1 MVGILPQDRSDPG
14 RKDFCA
20 RAAAA
25 ERGERSVKSFPLRR
39 WARSLPSGSAVQGGD
54 EGRGEKE
61 VWETCELRNRGVP
74 PTPAPRLESL
84 AERSFYTQIG
94 PSQASRTHR

>member
-61 VWETCELRNRGVP
+61 LNAANVYGGFPVCQVCASQPHPVCGKDC
-74 PTPAPRLESL
+74 SL
-84 AERSFYTQIG
+84 SL
-94 PSQASRTHR
+94 P

>member
-39 WARSLPSGSAVQGGD
+39 WARSLPSGSAVEGGD
-54 EGRGEKE
+54 GGRGEKE
-61 VWETCELRNRGVP
+61 VWETWELRNRGVP